1 MTKAD
6 FPEFYLIW
14 DQYLNRQTPDFHL
27 DVCAWMDNLATDRDN
42 LLMLPRGHNKS
53 GILDVYNAYRYYKNS
68 EDLILHQGANDTDA
82 YKVSRGTQN
91 VLSRHPLTAPFG
103 VIKASGEVQKWWVAG
118 SSDVRYGSMY
128 ARGILSTVTG
138 QRATLIQN
146 DDVEVPSNVAT
157 PEAREKLRYR
167 LSEQTHIL
175 IPGSPKLWVGTP
187 HSHDSLYK
195 QLKEKGANCFIRRMF
210 EHEARFENVRAGQIL
225 KLTFRPEYIFS
236 GIGKG
241 SKLLSEDNDYKV
253 NQNTQGFSVELR
265 AEYHLVD
272 CYSGALWPE
281 RFTSQE
287 MKKRRVECN
296 TINEWD
302 SQYQLHAKPV
312 GEVRLNPDYLKAYNC
327 EPVFHKANGELVLML
342 GDRRISSAT
351 LHFDPSSG
359 KLKSDKSAVS
369 LLLQDELGIL
379 YWHRSKALIGA
390 IAEFDEKG
398 RVNGGQVWQLCD
410 IIEEFK
416 LGRVVVETN
425 GVGTHVPANIKG
437 ALKARGLRCG
447 VTEVHQSAAKNRRIL
462 GAIEAPLT
470 SGYLYAHIS
479 VLEDENGEDSDQ
491 VKQMRQFNPAIIEQ
505 EDDYI
510 DALAGSISDEP
521 VRVGKIHGKHNAEP
535 LDNWRTVGG
544 TYEATLDF

>member
-1 MTKAD
+1 MVKAD

-14 DQYLNRQTPDFHL
+14 DQHLNRKTPDFHL
-27 DVCAWMDNLATDRDN
+27 EVCAWMDNLATDRDN

-53 GILDVYNAYRYYKNS
+53 GLLDVYNAYRYYKDC

-82 YKVSRGTQN
+82 YKVSRGTQD

-103 VIKASGEVQKWWVAG
+103 IVKAAGEVQKWWVAG

-128 ARGILSTVTG
+128 ARGVLSTVTG
-138 QRATLIQN
+138 QRATHIQN

-157 PEAREKLRYR
+157 PEARERLRYR
-167 LSEQTHIL
+167 LSEQTHII
-175 IPGSPKLWVGTP
+175 IPGCPVLWVGTP

-195 QLKEKGANCFIRRMF
+195 QLNEAGANCFIRRMF
-210 EHEARFENVRAGQIL
+210 EKELRFENVKAGQ
-225 KLTFRPEYIFS
+225 KLNLNFRPEFIFT

-241 SKLLSEDNDYKV
+241 AKLLTENNDYQIIENNIGYQV
-253 NQNTQGFSVELR
+253 VI
-265 AEYHLVD
+265 ADEYYLVD
-272 CYSGALWPE
+272 CYADSLWPE
-281 RFTSQE
+281 RFTPDE
-287 MKKRRVECN
+287 MKKRRVKCK

-312 GEVRLNPDYLKAYNC
+312 GEVRLNPDYIKAYDC
-327 EPVFHKANGELVLML
+327 EPVFYKGNGELVMML
-342 GDRRISSAT
+342 GERRIASAT

-369 LLLQDELGIL
+369 LLLQDEVGVL
-379 YWHRSKALIGA
+379 YWHRSQALIGA

-416 LGRVVVETN
+416 LGRIVVETN

-447 VTEVHQSAAKNRRIL
+447 VTEVHQSIAKNKRIL

-470 SGYLYAHIS
+470 SGYLWAHMS
-479 VLEDENGEDSDQ
+479 VLEDENGDDSEQ
-491 VKQMRQFNPAIIEQ
+491 VKQMRQFNAAITEQ

-510 DALAGSISDEP
+510 DALAGSITDEP
-521 VRVGKIHGKHNAEP
+521 VRVGKIHGKIERDAF
-535 LDNWRTVGG
+535 DNWRTVGG
-544 TYEATLDF
+544 TYDAPLDF